1 MRGKAA
7 GWGGGEAGGLPTSRE
22 AVPVAGHPPRLAP
35 AVRQCGTCSLRARG
49 SLRSAISPVCAGKSA
64 APAPAPDLP
73 PVSLAEENE
82 ERTMID
88 PTSKE
93 DPKFK
98 ELVKVRREGAN
109 LWAAAL

>member
-1 MRGKAA
+1 MPGSQ
-7 GWGGGEAGGLPTSRE
+7 LPLPLPLTL
-22 AVPVAGHPPRLAP
+22 PL
-35 AVRQCGTCSLRARG
+35 T
-49 SLRSAISPVCAGKSA
+49 
-64 APAPAPDLP
+64 LP

-109 LWAAAL
+109 LWAGERGLDAAL